1 MKCVAGMFPVR
12 LLERGLIRPPLPGEQ
27 SSYRAHILMAL
38 IRAHASCCTGSTTRL
53 RHRCTSIFLTSSLK
67 RVKSPSTLQW
77 HKRSDSEEIKAKIKP
92 SPSSFGSRFVSYLGS
107 KNASFPTSLIKTPV
121 SGNDAKPSG
130 TFSPSLGEQVL
141 PSLKVLV
148 LRAETELCRFSCLIE
163 TPQLCDPGLTSV
175 WMNHSKPAGCC
186 EKQRRPDPF

>member
-1 MKCVAGMFPVR
+1 MFPVR

-77 HKRSDSEEIKAKIKP
+77 HKRSHSEEIKAKIKP

-107 KNASFPTSLIKTPV
+107 KSSSDASFPTSLIKTPV

-141 PSLKVLV
+141 PSLKVL
-148 LRAETELCRFSCLIE
+148 ELL
-163 TPQLCDPGLTSV
+163 
-175 WMNHSKPAGCC
+175 
-186 EKQRRPDPF
+186 